1 MNIMAAHRIPV
12 PKILAIFRFLQQG
25 DINYRKLAK
34 GLSITRNT
42 LKKYVA
48 SIRSFQVEHSD
59 KNGGIDFYL
68 KQIQREHCLRN
79 TDHFLDDQFISVAH
93 AIIEGDTRKAEW
105 LKYHAANPD
114 GYKYSRFC
122 SLFSEWCKANY
133 QSIPVRSKHL
143 IQNADQDRDVFLR
156 WKRSNNRRKWTQA
169 LAFLELEKG
178 ATLNSISRKL
188 GTSRRQIKKWLT
200 LYKQGGMDNLEK
212 KPRKI
217 SEANRENIQTKKE
230 NLIKL
235 MHQTPQLYGINRTA
249 WGIKSLA
256 EAYCKVYGCPI
267 GKSTV
272 SAYIRREGFAFRKAK
287 RVLTSPDP
295 LYREKMSRLTS
306 ILTNL
311 GQDEKFFSV
320 DEFGPFS
327 VKRQGGRSQVKKGE
341 RRTYPQWQRSKGKL
355 ICTAA
360 LELSTNQVTH
370 FSSEKKNS
378 GEMIKL
384 IEVLIKHY
392 QGQKRIFFSWDAASW
407 HASKKVTEKI
417 KELNPRAYRKQHNT
431 PLVELAP
438 LPASA
443 QFLNVIE
450 SVFSGMAKAIIHNS
464 NYSSIKQC
472 QLAINSYFAER
483 NTYFQNNPQRAG
495 KKIWGKELS
504 CPVFNEAGIFKD
516 SRWR

>member
-1 MNIMAAHRIPV
+1 MAAHGIPAS
-12 PKILAIFRFLQQG
+12 KIQAIFRFLQQG
-25 DINYRKLAK
+25 VFNYRNQAK
-34 GLSITRNT
+34 ELSITRNT

-48 SIRSFQVEHSD
+48 SIQCFQAEYPD
-59 KNGGIDFYL
+59 KKEDGDFYL
-68 KQIQREHCLRN
+68 KQLQEKHRGRN
-79 TDHFLDDQFISVAH
+79 TDHFLQDQFISAAH
-93 AIIEGDTRKAEW
+93 AIIDGGSRKAEW
-105 LKYHAANPD
+105 QKYHTANPK
-114 GYKYSRFC
+114 GYRYSQFC
-122 SLFSEWCKANY
+122 SLFAKWCKENY
-133 QSIPVRSKHL
+133 QSNPVRPKHL
-143 IQNADQDRDVFLR
+143 LQISDQDRDVFLR
-156 WKRSNNRRKWTQA
+156 WRRSNNRRKWTQA

-188 GTSRRQIKKWLT
+188 GTSRRRIKKWLT

-217 SEANRENIQTKKE
+217 GEANRENIQTKKE

-235 MHQTPQLYGINRTA
+235 MHQTPQLYGINRTT

-272 SAYIRREGFAFRKAK
+272 SAYIRKEGFAFRKAK

-295 LYREKMSRLTS
+295 LYREKMAKITS
-306 ILTNL
+306 ILSNL
-311 GQDEKFFSV
+311 AQDEKFFSV

-327 VKRQGGRSQVKKGE
+327 VKRQGGRSLVKKGE

-360 LELSTNQVTH
+360 LELSTNQITH
-370 FSSEKKNS
+370 FFSEKKNS

-384 IEVLIKHY
+384 IEVLINNY

-407 HASKKVTEKI
+407 HGSKKVTEKI
-417 KELNPRAYRKQHNT
+417 KGLNRRAYRKQHNT

-464 NYSSIKQC
+464 NYSSTKQC
-472 QLAINSYFAER
+472 QLAINRYFAER